1 MDLAKLIICLW
12 FRVNFVLGS
21 ILAMQLLIIN
31 SMGIYCRGRRGYWE
45 LLLRKRGI
53 NKEVVSFIT
62 GIIWCLWHYHYFLQN
77 GVQVPILWF
86 FISCIVES
94 YIYSLLM
101 DCTDKNLIL
110 AMTYHFFYNLAIH
123 IFLINPVDNYGNIV
137 PYILLVILELVTLWI
152 IRIINLFLVKRK
164 KVI

>member
-1 MDLAKLIICLW
+1 
-12 FRVNFVLGS
+12 
-21 ILAMQLLIIN
+21 
-31 SMGIYCRGRRGYWE
+31 
-45 LLLRKRGI
+45 
-53 NKEVVSFIT
+53 
-62 GIIWCLWHYHYFLQN
+62 
-77 GVQVPILWF
+77 
-86 FISCIVES
+86 
-94 YIYSLLM
+94 M